1 MKRTYQQIIGA
12 FLLGLWIPGVLLRMG
27 ASIGGYEMK
36 NDGETEQ
43 STAITQPQVGQTT
56 PEKENYTILVR
67 TGEGET
73 KTVAL
78 EEYLLGVV
86 LAEMPAY
93 FEDAAL
99 QAQAT
104 VARTYALKRQQR
116 DHHEDGAVC
125 TDYRCCQAYIT
136 VSDYLNGMGTQDDV
150 DRVTAAVEAT
160 TGKIVTYA
168 GDIIEA
174 TYFSCSGGRTEDA
187 VAVWGEAYPYLKS
200 VDSPG
205 EENAEHFADTVYFS
219 AEKLENALGH
229 AFTGSGGGW
238 VGWCTY
244 TVGGGVDK
252 LCLAGKIYT
261 GIQLRKQLGLR
272 STMFYLTEKENGI
285 EFTTYGS
292 GHRVGMS
299 QWGAEAMAVQG
310 SNMEEILE
318 HYYPGCRVEK
328 MTL

>member
-1 MKRTYQQIIGA
+1 M
-12 FLLGLWIPGVLLRMG
+12 M
-27 ASIGGYEMK
+27 
-36 NDGETEQ
+36 
-43 STAITQPQVGQTT
+43 
-56 PEKENYTILVR
+56 
-67 TGEGET
+67 
-73 KTVAL
+73 AL

-86 LAEMPAY
+86 LAEMPAS
-93 FEDAAL
+93 FENVAL

-104 VARTYALKRQQR
+104 VARTYALRRQQKR

-125 TDYRCCQAYIT
+125 TDYRCCQAYIS
-136 VSDYLNGMGTQDDV
+136 VSDYLNGMGTQEDV
-150 DRVTAAVEAT
+150 DRVATAVAETAGSV
-160 TGKIVTYA
+160 VTYE
-168 GDIIEA
+168 GEIIEA

-219 AEKLENALGH
+219 AEELENALGH

-238 VGWCTY
+238 VSWCTY

-261 GIQLRKQLGLR
+261 GIQLRKQLGLH

-299 QWGAEAMAVQG
+299 QWGAEAMAAQG
-310 SNMEEILE
+310 CSMEEILE
-318 HYYPGCRVEK
+318 HYYPGCKVEK
-328 MTL
+328 MFFEN